1 MTVALVFL
9 LLSGGVALSRQPLP
23 LNEFLSA
30 SEMRDYQRKTRY
42 KDRMDLFRKILERQ
56 GEELTRHIKASRV
69 EQGLEVLE
77 GIRSVCSVARS
88 QADHPDD
95 PKDYRSKQSKKLE
108 IQLRKLVE
116 ILDDLK
122 NSVSFEERSQFE
134 ITADILEQLRDNL
147 LAHYFGKAISSEAS
161 ALHPSDGSFGPTRH
175 TLGNGFAPPT
185 STPAPARR
193 QPRTTIAGDQFT
205 DAEYEKIQDAQ
216 ELRKR
221 VKLLLEIAESRL
233 DEIQRRGSGRE
244 WDKKEANPLEFFTYG
259 QLMHAYTKALDS
271 LMINI
276 DEKAKYKTASE
287 KDIRKSLEQV
297 NEKVTQFLA
306 RLDPIKKLAEERQDE
321 ELYLELRAA
330 KRKSETAQ
338 KGSQLGLGAPVN

>member
-1 MTVALVFL
+1 MTLVWIL
-9 LLSGGVALSRQPLP
+9 LLLAGGVAIAQEPP
-23 LNEFLSA
+23 ALNEFLSA
-30 SEMRDYQRKTRY
+30 SEFRDYQRKTGY
-42 KDRMDLFRKILERQ
+42 KDRMDLFRKVLERQ
-56 GEELTRHIKASRV
+56 GDELTRYIKSSNID
-69 EQGLEVLE
+69 EGLELLK
-77 GIRSVCSVARS
+77 GIRSVCAVARF

-134 ITADILEQLRDNL
+134 ITADVLEQLRDNL
-147 LAHYFGKAISSEAS
+147 LAHYFGKAISSDAS
-161 ALHPSDGSFGPTRH
+161 ALRPRANNAGDGFV
-175 TLGNGFAPPT
+175 A
-185 STPAPARR
+185 PAPAQRR
-193 QPRTTIAGDQFT
+193 PRSTIAGDQFT

-216 ELRKR
+216 ELLKR
-221 VKLLLEIAESRL
+221 VKLLLEIATSRL
-233 DEIQRRGSGRE
+233 DEIERRSSGRQ
-244 WDKKEANPLEFFTYG
+244 WDKEEPNPLEFFTYG

-276 DEKAKYKTASE
+276 DEKAKYKTASQ

-297 NEKVTQFLA
+297 NEKVTQFIP
-306 RLDPIKKLAEERQDE
+306 RLEPIKKLAEERQDE
-321 ELYLELRAA
+321 ELYLELRVA

-338 KGSQLGLGAPVN
+338 KGSQLGLGAPVK